1 MLLTVIP
8 KDESRKLSTEFF
20 LTDRI
25 LCSCGEQAEK
35 EKEEHILSNPS
46 QRYCIIF
53 FSRQV
58 SACDLITS
66 QRPRLVIL
74 TPFNYV
80 PTHEHW
86 LTREPHSNTNNTL
99 WEGIAN
105 DNSLMNILVK
115 NMGVGAKRV
124 KHIQRNLTS
133 TTLQAIL
140 PKQVRKVE
148 RIMAS

>member
-1 MLLTVIP
+1 MNHVNCQQSSSLQ
-8 KDESRKLSTEFF
+8 TEFCVPVENRLKRRRKNTF
-20 LTDRI
+20 FQI
-25 LCSCGEQAEK
+25 LHKGIVSF
-35 EKEEHILSNPS
+35 
-46 QRYCIIF
+46 F